1 MFRMG
6 MKISFWL
13 LPLSCENF
21 INLLAIVDFYLDFT
35 NQVLWFPSKQNK
47 VLPLPGRCWGFSV
60 TYRRKRVNNGGQV
73 HPCSSSWEIFWSWS
87 LATSSRWLC
96 LAGVLYRM
104 SSSFT
109 EEVQCPP
116 FPYHSVQLY
125 HSSKD
130 WQVKAVGCSA
140 RKYESEVV
148 AGNPADK
155 RHAKNTGLILFYFSY
170 LGHISYRTIT
180 VHLVKTIT
188 FGPSFPLCNFTKI
201 W

>member
-1 MFRMG
+1 MYICTYKHSPPFWCNLLYKGFSNSNWIKSKNRSKSTSYGLLFVEKYIPGLISSSQPG

-47 VLPLPGRCWGFSV
+47 VLTLPGRCWGFSV
-60 TYRRKRVNNGGQV
+60 TYRRKRVNNRGQV

-96 LAGVLYRM
+96 LAGGLYRM

-116 FPYHSVQLY
+116 FPYHSV
-125 HSSKD
+125 
-130 WQVKAVGCSA
+130 
-140 RKYESEVV
+140 
-148 AGNPADK
+148 
-155 RHAKNTGLILFYFSY
+155 
-170 LGHISYRTIT
+170 
-180 VHLVKTIT
+180 
-188 FGPSFPLCNFTKI
+188 
-201 W
+201 